1 MSTSLTREQV
11 RQVDAIAIHE
21 LGIPGVVLME
31 NAGRNATEH
40 VLGLC
45 ARSGAKRILIF
56 AGPGNNG
63 GDGFVIARHLMNRG
77 FNVRVYLT
85 GEERK
90 LSDDAGMNYRILRN
104 MGVDVHSVHTPQS
117 VTAALAEIRETDV
130 VVDAL
135 LGTGFCGRVREPLA
149 TLIPGINDA
158 AKAGAVA
165 IDVPSGLDCNTGQPS
180 NATIRA
186 DCTVTFVANKTGFEA
201 PDARRY
207 VGEVVVAD
215 IGTPPELVT
224 RVLPG

>member
-45 ARSGAKRILIF
+45 GRSGATRIRIF

-63 GDGFVIARHLMNRG
+63 GDGFVIARYLMNRG
-77 FNVRVYLT
+77 FDVRVHLA

-90 LSDDAGMNYRILRN
+90 LSDDAGTNYRILRN
-104 MGVDVHSVHTPQS
+104 MGVDVYSVNTS
-117 VTAALAEIRETDV
+117 ERVAAALAEIGEGDV

-135 LGTGFCGRVREPLA
+135 LGTGFSGQVREPLA
-149 TLIPGINDA
+149 TLIHGINVA
-158 AKAGAVA
+158 AKAGVVAV
-165 IDVPSGLDCNTGQPS
+165 DVPSGLDCNTGQPS

-186 DCTVTFVANKTGFEA
+186 DCTVTFVANKEGFDA
-201 PDARRY
+201 PGARPY
-207 VGEVVVAD
+207 VGDVIMVD
-215 IGTPPELVT
+215 IGAPPELVV
-224 RVLPG
+224 RVLRD

>member
-1 MSTSLTREQV
+1 M
-11 RQVDAIAIHE
+11 DARAIHE

-40 VLGLC
+40 VLALRGRRR
-45 ARSGAKRILIF
+45 ATRIRVF

-63 GDGFVIARHLMNRG
+63 GDGFVIARHLANHG
-77 FNVRVYLT
+77 FDVAVYLA

-90 LSDDAGMNYRILRN
+90 LSDDAGTNFRILRN
-104 MGVDVHSVHTPQS
+104 MGVEVRPVNTPDG

-135 LGTGFCGRVREPLA
+135 LGTGFSGQVREPLA
-149 TLIPGINDA
+149 TLIHGINDA
-158 AKAGAVA
+158 AKAGVVG

-186 DCTVTFVANKTGFEA
+186 GCTITFVASKTGFET
-201 PDARRY
+201 PGARPY
-207 VGEVVVAD
+207 VGEVIVVD
-215 IGTPPELVT
+215 IGAPPELVA
-224 RVLPG
+224 RVLSG